1 MIALTSR
8 QNLKLKVEEFTRMIQ
23 AMSMKWAFTLEDV
36 IGNERNV
43 INIKTVFIVLCFQA
57 HNNSTFVVLQ
67 GFINAVSTTGK
78 MNLSP
83 KEKCQNSLF
92 C

>member
-8 QNLKLKVEEFTRMIQ
+8 QNLKLIVEEFTRMIQ
-23 AMSMKWAFTLEDV
+23 AMSMKRAFMLEDV
-36 IGNERNV
+36 IGNER
-43 INIKTVFIVLCFQA
+43 TVFIVLCFQA
-57 HNNSTFVVLQ
+57 HNNSTFVVLH
-67 GFINAVSTTGK
+67 GFINVVLTTGK

-92 C
+92 S